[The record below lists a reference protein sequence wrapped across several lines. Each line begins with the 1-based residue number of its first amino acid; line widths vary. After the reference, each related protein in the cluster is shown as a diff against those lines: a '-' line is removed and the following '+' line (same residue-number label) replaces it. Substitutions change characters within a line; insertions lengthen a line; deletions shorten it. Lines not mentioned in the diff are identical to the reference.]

1 MVLEIRINNKN
12 MTPNK
17 VFKDITKGGK
27 PKIVDNN
34 KFAIATAPDCSEDS
48 EKSIE
53 RLVLCY
59 NLLFNFPVKKLRE
72 MPSLN
77 YEDFFKS

>member
-1 MVLEIRINNKN
+1 

-17 VFKDITKGGK
+17 VFKDKTKMGK

-34 KFAIATAPDCSEDS
+34 KVTIATSPDSTEYSTDT
-48 EKSIE
+48 IE

-59 NLLFNFPVKKLRE
+59 NVLYNFPIEKLRE
-72 MPSLN
+72 ISSFN
-77 YEDFFKS
+77 YKDFK